1 VQRPYP
7 NSNPHQKAKYHMS
20 VVLTEEDFAGAY
32 GSQHVSAEEIG
43 DRRLKWT
50 VSHVEKT
57 TMPAREG
64 KPAKDRAV
72 LHFEGQ
78 KKTLVLNT
86 TNYNMLRAAVSRHPG
101 EWVGAAL
108 GVYTEWTS
116 FGGKPIRGIRL
127 KVVKLPDG
135 ITPAGGA
142 PAAAAAEMD
151 DEVPF

>member
-1 VQRPYP
+1 
-7 NSNPHQKAKYHMS
+7 MS
-20 VVLTEEDFAGAY
+20 VILTEEDFAGAY

-43 DRRLKWT
+43 DRKLKWT

-64 KPAKDRAV
+64 KPGKDRAA

-101 EWVGAAL
+101 EWVGAVL

-127 KVVKLPDG
+127 KVVKMPEG
-135 ITPAGGA
+135 VASPAG
-142 PAAAAAEMD
+142 AAAPAEMD
-151 DEVPF
+151 DEIPFE

>member
-1 VQRPYP
+1 VQGPYP
-7 NSNPHQKAKYHMS
+7 NSNPHQKAKYTMS

-43 DRRLKWT
+43 DRKLKWT
-50 VSHVEKT
+50 ISHVEKT

-78 KKTLVLNT
+78 KKTLVLNS

-101 EWVGAAL
+101 EWVGAML

-127 KVVKLPDG
+127 KVLQLPEG
-135 ITPAGGA
+135 IDA
-142 PAAAAAEMD
+142 PKSTAAAAQAEMD
-151 DEVPF
+151 DAVPF

>member
-1 VQRPYP
+1 MQDSYP
-7 NSNPHQKAKYHMS
+7 NSNPRQKRANTMS

-32 GSQHVSAEEIG
+32 GSSHVSAEEVG
-43 DRRLKWT
+43 DRKLKWT

-78 KKTLVLNT
+78 KKTLVLNS

-101 EWVGAAL
+101 EWVGAVL

-127 KVVKLPDG
+127 KVVKLPEG
-135 ITPAGGA
+135 VASPGGA
-142 PAAAAAEMD
+142 AAPAEMD
-151 DEVPF
+151 DSIPF